1 MNTNS
6 FWTSS
11 SINSFFNTST
21 YNAGR
26 SDAFSGLY
34 GSLGDSKLIQS
45 GTYKRLMN
53 KYYELDENNSS
64 KNTKST
70 DTVTK
75 KEPSSILQ
83 KLEKER
89 EAAKAKSKA
98 ETDAA
103 GTTAST
109 TSTSAV
115 AESEEPKLT
124 LTSAADALQADA
136 RTLASKDTF
145 AKVKDKDG
153 NVTDQ
158 YDTDKITDAVKSFVK
173 DYNNLIDTAS
183 SSKNSGVVSNMSR
196 IKEKTGSNAD
206 ALREIGITVDS
217 KGKLSV
223 DENKLKNADMADVQ
237 KAFKDYGSSVATNS
251 SLVGYYSSTLAGSS
265 SGYNAQAAY
274 NVQTGTNYSTG
285 V

>member
-21 YNAGR
+21 YNASR

-45 GTYKRLMN
+45 GTYKRLMT
-53 KYYELDENNSS
+53 KYYEMNDDSS
-64 KNTKST
+64 SNDTKST
-70 DTVTK
+70 SAVTK

-98 ETDAA
+98 ETEATA
-103 GTTAST
+103 GATAAST
-109 TSTSAV
+109 TADSTEA
-115 AESEEPKLT
+115 KLT
-124 LTSAADALQADA
+124 VTSAADALQADA

-153 NVTDQ
+153 NETDQ
-158 YDTDKITDAVKSFVK
+158 YDTEKITDAVKSYVK
-173 DYNNLIDTAS
+173 DYNNLIDTAG

-196 IKEKTGSNAD
+196 IKDKTSANA
-206 ALREIGITVDS
+206 ASLYSIGITAD
-217 KGKLSV
+217 KNGKLSI
-223 DENKLKNADMADVQ
+223 DENKLKAASAEDIQ
-237 KAFKDYGSSVATNS
+237 KAFDDYSSAVATNS
-251 SLVGYYSSTLAGSS
+251 SLVGYYSGTQAGSS
-265 SGYNAQAAY
+265 SGYTAQAAY

>member
-53 KYYELDENNSS
+53 KYYELNENNSA

-98 ETDAA
+98 ETDAT
-103 GTTAST
+103 GTTTAT
-109 TSTSAV
+109 TAAT
-115 AESEEPKLT
+115 ESEEPKLT

-173 DYNNLIDTAS
+173 DYNNLIDTAG

-206 ALREIGITVDS
+206 SLREIGITVDS

-237 KAFKDYGSSVATNS
+237 KAFKDYGSAVATNS

-265 SGYNAQAAY
+265 SSYNAQAAY

>member
-1 MNTNS
+1 MSTNS

-21 YNAGR
+21 YNR

-34 GSLGDSKLIQS
+34 SSLGDSKLIQS
-45 GTYKRLMN
+45 GTYKRLMT
-53 KYYELDENNSS
+53 KYYEMNDSS
-64 KNTKST
+64 SGSSNKTG
-70 DTVTK
+70 TVTS

-89 EAAKAKSKA
+89 EAAKKKTTESSTAT
-98 ETDAA
+98 E
-103 GTTAST
+103 TTAAST
-109 TSTSAV
+109 AADST
-115 AESEEPKLT
+115 ESKLT

-145 AKVKDKDG
+145 AKVKDQDG
-153 NVTDQ
+153 KETDQ

-196 IKEKTGSNAD
+196 IQNKTSANAN
-206 ALREIGITVDS
+206 ALNEIGITVGKD
-217 KGKLSV
+217 GKLSV
-223 DENKLKNADMADVQ
+223 DEDKLKAAGGENIQ
-237 KAFKDYGSSVATNS
+237 KAFDDYSSAVATNS
-251 SLVGYYSSTLAGSS
+251 SLVGYYAGTQAGSS
-265 SGYNAQAAY
+265 SGYTAQAAY
-274 NVQTGTNYSTG
+274 NVQTGTNYSTS